1 VIATGIVSNP
11 YVPEFTHRARFK
23 GRVIHS
29 VEYKRPEPFARERVL
44 VVGVGNSAGEISAE
58 LASAGAEVTVA
69 IRSGARVVPR
79 DLFGIP
85 VQYLGVALRH
95 VPRSW
100 LLRTMSITGAIA
112 ESIRG
117 APPLPLPTDSPCAAV
132 PLIGFHLADAV
143 KAGRIQLA
151 AGVAEF
157 TAEGVRFVDDSQ
169 RSFDTVILATGY
181 RAALALLGNE
191 IARDRCGFA
200 SRRDRVVGVG
210 RDGLYFV
217 GHNYDV
223 AGGLRNIGQD
233 ARIAARFI
241 ANSRARS
248 LAGTP

>member
-1 VIATGIVSNP
+1 
-11 YVPEFTHRARFK
+11 
-23 GRVIHS
+23 
-29 VEYKRPEPFARERVL
+29 VL

-95 VPRSW
+95 VPKSW
-100 LLRTMSITGAIA
+100 LLRTMSMTGAIA

-117 APPLPLPTDSPCAAV
+117 APPLPLPSDSPCAAV

-157 TAEGVRFVDDSQ
+157 TAEGVRFVDGSH

-191 IARDRCGFA
+191 IPRDRCGFA
-200 SRRDRVVGVG
+200 SRRDRVVSVE

-241 ANSRARS
+241 AKHLRDTGRTYT
-248 LAGTP
+248 GTPQRTSGR